1 MSRNAKEYIDYLFE
15 KLLAHTH
22 ISPEK
27 SASLRSQL
35 KTKNEPGDVQSRF
48 QEIYFLRTIDPDTK
62 KETDITDLT
71 PLATGGIA
79 VRMSCGHTKSLVLI
93 GSKIKSEEL
102 KNIPSYIF
110 ECNESPDPAL
120 FLRLNTEFE
129 QYLNIKSQVS
139 AEYIEDILDIV
150 SDPNYE
156 GHSVEDFSELYDPV
170 YTLNINSDS
179 ILTNNDTTELVIE
192 LSRFVPSL
200 LHYKNTEFTNLINML
215 SKSKYIDKSMLYE
228 SLTSFYSKH
237 AFLDIYRCLEK
248 LFYFSWM
255 YLLSQNLSQN
265 FLKDYSNLNLNLD
278 ELKNICEKNLS
289 WQSKEDQS
297 IIKLFQLVLV
307 NEDGSI
313 DENSFKKIY
322 NESIF
327 SNLDNLVD
335 QEEINSDQ
343 EENINKKRKKSDRKA
358 SLLARNIYMYRNS
371 LVHHEDKEHKEK
383 VKKLSDKEWQV
394 LANSVAYFLLAFIQK
409 FDNTLEEQS

>member
-1 MSRNAKEYIDYLFE
+1 MSRNAKDYIPYLF
-15 KLLAHTH
+15 KRLLEFL
-22 ISPEK
+22 SPEK
-27 SASLRSQL
+27 SGSLNKQIKIKEVSV
-35 KTKNEPGDVQSRF
+35 DVQERFSRKILVNT
-48 QEIYFLRTIDPDTK
+48 E
-62 KETDITDLT
+62 DLI
-71 PLATGGIA
+71 PLATGGFA
-79 VRMSCGHTKSLVLI
+79 VKMSCESTSSLVLI
-93 GSKIKSEEL
+93 GSKIKSEEFKDL
-102 KNIPSYIF
+102 SDDAFKYSEVF
-110 ECNESPDPAL
+110 DEAL
-120 FLRLNTEFE
+120 FLILAKEFE

-139 AEYIEDILDIV
+139 AEYIEDVLDIISV
-150 SDPNYE
+150 PNYK
-156 GHSVEDFSELYDPV
+156 GHAVEEFSNFYDPV
-170 YTLNINSDS
+170 YVVNIASDS
-179 ILTNNDTTELVIE
+179 ILADNDTMGLVIE

-200 LHYKNTEFTNLINML
+200 LHCQDMKFINLINGL

-335 QEEINSDQ
+335 QEE
-343 EENINKKRKKSDRKA
+343 NINKKRKKSDRKA

>member
-1 MSRNAKEYIDYLFE
+1 MSRNAKDYIPYLF
-15 KLLAHTH
+15 KRLLEFL
-22 ISPEK
+22 SPEK
-27 SASLRSQL
+27 SGSLNKQIKIKEVSV
-35 KTKNEPGDVQSRF
+35 DVQERFSRKILVNT
-48 QEIYFLRTIDPDTK
+48 E
-62 KETDITDLT
+62 DLI
-71 PLATGGIA
+71 PLATGGFA
-79 VRMSCGHTKSLVLI
+79 VKMSCESTSSLVTSSLVLI
-93 GSKIKSEEL
+93 GSKIKLEDL
-102 KNIPSYIF
+102 KDLSNDAFKY
-110 ECNESPDPAL
+110 NEVFDDAL
-120 FLRLNTEFE
+120 FLILSKEFE
-129 QYLNIKSQVS
+129 QYLKIKPQVS
-139 AEYIEDILDIV
+139 PEYVEDVLDIV

-156 GHSVEDFSELYDPV
+156 GHTVEDFSNFYDPV
-170 YTLNINSDS
+170 YVVNIASDS
-179 ILTNNDTTELVIE
+179 ILADNDTMGLVIE

-200 LHYKNTEFTNLINML
+200 LHCQDMKFINLINGL

>member
-1 MSRNAKEYIDYLFE
+1 MSRNAKDYIPYLF
-15 KLLAHTH
+15 KRLLEFL
-22 ISPEK
+22 SPEK
-27 SASLRSQL
+27 SGSLNKQIKIKEVSV
-35 KTKNEPGDVQSRF
+35 DVQERFSRKILVNT
-48 QEIYFLRTIDPDTK
+48 E
-62 KETDITDLT
+62 DLI
-71 PLATGGIA
+71 PLATGGFA
-79 VRMSCGHTKSLVLI
+79 VKMSCESTSSLVLI
-93 GSKIKSEEL
+93 GSKIKSEEFKDL
-102 KNIPSYIF
+102 SDDAFKYSEVF
-110 ECNESPDPAL
+110 DEAL
-120 FLRLNTEFE
+120 FLILAKEFE

-139 AEYIEDILDIV
+139 AEYIEDVLDIISV
-150 SDPNYE
+150 PNYK
-156 GHSVEDFSELYDPV
+156 GHAVEEFSNFYDPV
-170 YTLNINSDS
+170 YVVNIASDS
-179 ILTNNDTTELVIE
+179 ILADNDTMGLVIE

-200 LHYKNTEFTNLINML
+200 LHCQDMKFINLINGL